1 MTRADVRLPSASH
14 WRLLPAVAIVT
25 LLLCSLMVGF
35 GWHAI
40 ATFGFRDPDDALRY
54 VEVRDF
60 LNGQNWFDVSQHRI
74 NPPIGGPMHWSRL
87 VDLPIA
93 ALILLF
99 RPLFGAV
106 MADRLAM
113 AIVPLLL
120 TGALC
125 LTVGLA
131 VRRLSDTVTAIAA
144 SALIALSIP
153 IVIQFLPMR
162 IDHHSWQILMAAV
175 ALWATF
181 DTQLRRS
188 GIVTGLAAAFWMHV
202 SSEGLPY
209 AVVFGGVFALAFLR
223 DAATW
228 DRLWT
233 YAVTLA
239 AASAV
244 FLLGT
249 RGWPEATRLYCDAIS
264 PVYLLP
270 MIAAAIALP
279 LLHRIIGTQN
289 LSRRALI
296 SAIAACVG
304 AAVYLSVGDVC
315 RGGPFEA
322 LDPIVYKYWY
332 LNVAEGRPVWEQTPL
347 MIGIVILPP
356 LVGMIGMLISIR
368 RTQGD
373 QRFAWLTML
382 LLSGGAYAVSLMVMR
397 ALSVSYLMALPGI
410 ATLIVLLLPKAQS
423 LRTAPGRIMAT
434 VALCGITP
442 LGLAAILALLV
453 SDKDVTTQNAES
465 STSSSKAALGCTS
478 KAHLVG
484 LAALPRGTIMAP
496 LDVGPNLLA
505 FTPHSVVATSH
516 HRNNVG
522 IRDVLLTFMGRPSLA
537 ERIVM
542 QHKVRYLVYCEVGD
556 EIDNYVERAPHGF
569 MADLKAGRIPDW
581 LQRVPM
587 PPSETIRVYRVVT
600 PAAR

>member
-1 MTRADVRLPSASH
+1 MPRADVRLTAQG
-14 WRLLPAVAIVT
+14 RLLPAVAIIA
-25 LLLCSLMVGF
+25 LLLCTLMIVF
-35 GWHAI
+35 SWDAI
-40 ATFGFRDPDDALRY
+40 TTFGFRDPDDALRY

-74 NPPIGGPMHWSRL
+74 NPPIGGPMHWSRI

-93 ALILLF
+93 GLILLF
-99 RPLFGAV
+99 QPFFGAV
-106 MADRLAM
+106 MAERLALV
-113 AIVPLLL
+113 IVPLLM

-125 LTVGLA
+125 LMVGLA

-144 SALIALSIP
+144 TALIALSIP

-181 DTQLRRS
+181 DTHIRRG
-188 GIVTGLAAAFWMHV
+188 GIVAGLAVAFWMHV

-209 AVVFGGVFALAFLR
+209 AALFGGVFALAFMR

-233 YAVTLA
+233 YAIALA
-239 AASAV
+239 AGSAV

-249 RGWPEATRLYCDAIS
+249 RGWAEAAKLYCDAIS

-270 MIAAAIALP
+270 MVAAAVALP
-279 LLHRIIGTQN
+279 ILYRIVGTG
-289 LSRRALI
+289 SWIRRALI
-296 SAIAACVG
+296 PAVAGGIG
-304 AAVYLSVGDVC
+304 AAVYLNVGGVC

-347 MIGIVILPP
+347 MMGIVIVPP
-356 LVGMIGMLISIR
+356 LVGMIGTLISM
-368 RTQGD
+368 
-373 QRFAWLTML
+373 QRAQADRCFAWLTML

-423 LRTAPGRIMAT
+423 LRTAPGRIIAT

-453 SDKDVTTQNAES
+453 GDADAPTQNVAS
-465 STSSSKAALGCTS
+465 VAPANKPALGCTS
-478 KAHLVG
+478 KSQLAG

-496 LDVGPNLLA
+496 LDLGPNLLA
-505 FTPHSVVATSH
+505 FTPHNVVATSH

-537 ERIVM
+537 ARIVTR
-542 QHKVRYLVYCEVGD
+542 HKARYLVYCEVGD

-569 MADLKAGRIPDW
+569 MADLKAGRIPNW
-581 LQRVPM
+581 LQPVPM
-587 PPSETIRVYRVVT
+587 RPGETILVYRVVP